1 MQSLYSFFSYN
12 EKQVVSDA
20 ELSMLQHIEEVKELN
35 LVILSLLVNLIEY
48 ADSFFQDGKKKHF
61 PSSEDLNPNTRFIN
75 NKLVKDFLSDDLLS
89 ELDNLST
96 FWIANDHNVISKL
109 FKTLYQS
116 DLYKNYIINDDY
128 SIDIDRKFFIK
139 ALNNY
144 ILNNELVHHVL
155 EEKSIYWIDDLPFVA
170 TIIIGEFKS
179 DMQFIRTSVFKD
191 SSDKEFAIRLFRD
204 TIKHN
209 DQYEEII
216 MKFARNWDLDRI
228 ANMDQLLLKMAF
240 AEILN
245 MKELPVKV
253 SMNEYI
259 EISKYYS
266 TAKSKV
272 FLNGILDNAVKDLD
286 KKGLIKKTGRGL
298 I

>member
-1 MQSLYSFFSYN
+1 MQSLYSFFSYD
-12 EKQVVSDA
+12 EEQVISDA

-35 LVILSLLVNLIEY
+35 LIILSLLVNLIEY

-75 NKLVKDFLSDDLLS
+75 NKLVKDFLSDNLLS
-89 ELDNLST
+89 ELDDLSS
-96 FWIANDHNVISKL
+96 FWIANDHNVINKL
-109 FKTLYQS
+109 FKNLYKSSLYQH
-116 DLYKNYIINDDY
+116 YIINDDH
-128 SIDIDRKFFIK
+128 SIDVDRKFFIK
-139 ALNNY
+139 ALNDY

-170 TIIIGEFKS
+170 AIIIGEFKS

-191 SSDKEFAIRLFRD
+191 TSDKEFAVKLFRD
-204 TIKHN
+204 TIRYN
-209 DQYEEII
+209 DKYEEII
-216 MKFARNWDLDRI
+216 MKSARNWDLDRI

-272 FLNGILDNAVKDLD
+272 FLNGVLDNAVKDLD

-298 I
+298 L

>member
-20 ELSMLQHIEEVKELN
+20 ESSMLQHIEEVKELN
-35 LVILSLLVNLIEY
+35 LVILSLLVNLVQY

-116 DLYKNYIINDDY
+116 DLYRNYIINDDY

-209 DQYEEII
+209 DHG
-216 MKFARNWDLDRI
+216 
-228 ANMDQLLLKMAF
+228 
-240 AEILN
+240 
-245 MKELPVKV
+245 
-253 SMNEYI
+253 EYC
-259 EISKYYS
+259 
-266 TAKSKV
+266 
-272 FLNGILDNAVKDLD
+272 
-286 KKGLIKKTGRGL
+286 
-298 I
+298 